1 MTGVFLCILELTTLS
16 MKSKIPALKT
26 KRTSLNDIA
35 KALGVSKATV
45 SFVLNDKG
53 DQFNISKKEARID

>member
-1 MTGVFLCILELTTLS
+1 
-16 MKSKIPALKT
+16 MKK

-35 KALGVSKATV
+35 QALGVSKATV

-53 DQFNISKKEARID
+53 DQFNISKNKTGVN